1 MTVLASLF
9 IKDSRINQVALLSD
23 WNMYETLNCP
33 GRFEATLPSEA
44 LLTGE
49 EATIAA
55 AAAEAVALAR
65 AAVEVAK
72 DAAQMKGNDSPVKL
86 DRSENFP
93 SEADIILL
101 ERVRLA
107 EMESLGAS
115 NNSTSPETKL
125 QEENVTPN
133 PSRDEGI
140 SSLLHYELD
149 LQQMQDSKCITVR
162 SIRQTERRSRRARA
176 AAKTANRVVPV
187 KSESYGKKKRTAVQ
201 EVDYSDPL
209 RYLRGTTNTSKLLT
223 ASEELELSEGIQVG
237 S

>member
-1 MTVLASLF
+1 MPT
-9 IKDSRINQVALLSD
+9 
-23 WNMYETLNCP
+23 
-33 GRFEATLPSEA
+33 EA

-55 AAAEAVALAR
+55 AAAEAVAFAR

-72 DAAQMKGNDSPVKL
+72 DAAQMKGDDSPVQL

-115 NNSTSPETKL
+115 KNSTTPETKP
-125 QEENVTPN
+125 QEENVTPD
-133 PSRDEGI
+133 PSKDEGI
-140 SSLLHYELD
+140 SSLLHNELD
-149 LQQMQDSKCITVR
+149 FQQMQNSKCITVR
-162 SIRQTERRSRRARA
+162 SRRQTERRARRARA
-176 AAKTANRVVPV
+176 AAKTANTVVSV
-187 KSESYGKKKRTAVQ
+187 KSGSSGKRKRTAVQ
-201 EVDYSDPL
+201 EIDYSDPL

-237 S
+237 SETLEA